1 MGNLHSGKSWVTIC
15 EGFMF
20 KLALIFFCFV
30 SILSLFVGGGGWG
43 LVFTLPRWVQA
54 SLCFAK
60 EPQSKIRGSGLAV
73 FTEWCPPA
81 WSSSHLPVFIGW
93 GAEES
98 PCPQLIKAQAADCPP
113 APHPIL
119 PLSPQQHTGRAV
131 FSLRHQTCITKQIQ
145 KRILRTTALFPAHFL
160 RATQGGP
167 KRLEFGPWEV
177 APCGCFFP
185 Y

>member
-30 SILSLFVGGGGWG
+30 SILSLFVGEGGWG

-54 SLCFAK
+54 SLRFAK